1 MNRQITKIRV
11 EKSAAFIL
19 MRARNYASTLS
30 SRPGKTRARVAQV
43 VAAAA
48 AAAVL
53 AFTAVRNFIIG
64 DKAARA
70 RAKPR
75 VIIIASKLPPYL
87 LFPKPNS
94 SGHESSSTVIRARAP
109 LPEKYASQ
117 LYTKKKT
124 RKKDK

>member
-19 MRARNYASTLS
+19 MCARNYASTLS

-43 VAAAA
+43 VAAA

-117 LYTKKKT
+117 LYTKKKKT